1 MSLKIKTLG
10 ELVHRTSVSIASD
23 DSSQSFKGGEFVQ
36 INGDYEAEQVTAG
49 ETPTLL
55 WQVFQDTYGR
65 MDRLGTGKLTAVYG
79 VYFADIDLYDVSSGS
94 YTNGMDL
101 TAKWCTTTDS
111 DDEAATG
118 CFVSP
123 ASSGDLVVAKCMC
136 PPNSSPRGDGWM
148 RIQTV
153 TPYTYA

>member
-10 ELVHRTSVSIASD
+10 ELVHRTSVSIAATCATD
-23 DSSQSFKGGEFVQ
+23 EFKGSEFVQ
-36 INGDYEAEQVTAG
+36 INGDYNAEKVG
-49 ETPTLL
+49 EGDTPTLL

-79 VYFADIDLYDVSSGS
+79 IYFADIDLYDVSSGS
-94 YTNGMDL
+94 FANGMDL
-101 TAKWCTTTDS
+101 TVKYCTTTDYNGT
-111 DDEAATG
+111 EATG

-123 ASSGDLVVAKCMC
+123 ATSGDLVVAKCMC

-153 TPYTYA
+153 SQYTYA